1 MAWMLRLVGSDIDS
15 QSRSFDVMEV
25 SRPTAKWGHDQLL
38 CEMNS
43 AISRR
48 RIISQL
54 SCPASRTADACHHH
68 RTQLNWKP

>member
-25 SRPTAKWGHDQLL
+25 SRPTVKWGHDQLL

-43 AISRR
+43 AHMAPPNH
-48 RIISQL
+48 L
-54 SCPASRTADACHHH
+54 AVELRTADACHHH
-68 RTQLNWKP
+68 RTQLNWNP